1 MKMNM
6 TMLIKKKNKIN
17 KKKMKNLRKKI
28 LALFNLNILH
38 IELKMEFQQTK
49 KYILSE
55 EDTTIYKNNQINM
68 DGLKIKTLKVMPLT

>member
-1 MKMNM
+1 MQIMKMNM

-55 EDTTIYKNNQINM
+55 EDTTIYKNN
-68 DGLKIKTLKVMPLT
+68 